1 VIARNALL
9 SFLRGAP
16 IPNETNGGG
25 WRGRN
30 ALFTV
35 PHHLVYFNMSEGKED
50 ADLAPSIAAGYKIS
64 EKKTLDEYTALDAEY
79 SPLIRAPH

>member
-1 VIARNALL
+1 
-9 SFLRGAP
+9 
-16 IPNETNGGG
+16 
-25 WRGRN
+25 
-30 ALFTV
+30 
-35 PHHLVYFNMSEGKED
+35 MSEGKED